1 MKFLK
6 EIAGSF
12 YSREGQKISEICFVF
27 PGRRAALFFQKEL
40 GEVAERPLFSPAV
53 LTINDLFTR
62 LSGLR
67 VADRLDVLFRLYKIF
82 TELSDSKES
91 FDEFIFWGEIVL
103 GDFDDAD
110 KYLVNADKLF
120 ANVRDLKE
128 IESDYSFLS
137 ERQLEAV
144 RSFWSSFITG
154 ENSEKKQKF
163 KALWEVLYPM
173 YIRIKEELS
182 LIHI

>member
-40 GEVAERPLFSPAV
+40 SEVAERPLFSPAV

-67 VADRLDVLFRLYKIF
+67 VANSLSAFTRYLSASSKSPKTISPQKINSSK
-82 TELSDSKES
+82 LS
-91 FDEFIFWGEIVL
+91 L
-103 GDFDDAD
+103 
-110 KYLVNADKLF
+110 
-120 ANVRDLKE
+120 
-128 IESDYSFLS
+128 ESD
-137 ERQLEAV
+137 
-144 RSFWSSFITG
+144 
-154 ENSEKKQKF
+154 NSVK
-163 KALWEVLYPM
+163 
-173 YIRIKEELS
+173 I
-182 LIHI
+182 